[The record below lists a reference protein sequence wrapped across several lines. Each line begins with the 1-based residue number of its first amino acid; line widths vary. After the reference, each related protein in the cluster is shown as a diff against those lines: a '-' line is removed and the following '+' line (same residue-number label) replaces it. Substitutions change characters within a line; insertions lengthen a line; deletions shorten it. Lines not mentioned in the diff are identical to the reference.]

1 MATRARIGI
10 KSSTGEITAA
20 YQHWDGY
27 PGGLG
32 YKLCDHWTDMAK
44 VKSAIE
50 LGNAS
55 VWNQIIGDKC
65 DFDDRNNELH
75 DVQNVYYSRD
85 RGEKDQEAHTYKSEQ
100 EYLENGFRSGE
111 EYIYLLKDTGVKD
124 AWGKPQGEWFYATRV
139 WSDAKKDY
147 DAAVVFQPLEA
158 VAIQEHIDS
167 LKRHLQSIKQRR
179 AA

>member
-10 KSSTGEITAA
+10 QLNTGEILAS

-32 YKLCDHWTDMAK
+32 YKLCDHWTNWNK
-44 VKSAIE
+44 VKSAID

-55 VWNQIIGDKC
+55 TWNQIIGNKI
-65 DFDDRNNELH
+65 DFDDRHNEMH
-75 DVQNVYYSRD
+75 DVQNVYYGRD
-85 RGEKDQEAHTYKSEQ
+85 RGEKDQGPLTYRNEKV
-100 EYLENGFRSGE
+100 YLMNGFLSGE
-111 EYIYLLKDTGVKD
+111 EYIYLLKDTGHKD
-124 AWGKPQGEWFYATRV
+124 PLGVTQGEWFYATRV

-147 DAAVVFQPLEA
+147 DDAKSFEPLEA

-167 LKRHLQSIKQRR
+167 LKRHLQSISKRT